1 MGWSPRSGV
10 SLEKYV
16 TGEDEG
22 SDEVLDAALYDGCDI
37 AERDLG
43 GLKLGEKK
51 EWLKLKSNEFECF
64 TLFGMCL
71 TQERKEIAKEHN
83 NNERNVGWVFGLV
96 EGLKPKFVL

>member
-51 EWLKLKSNEFECF
+51 EWLKLKSNEFECYF
-64 TLFGMCL
+64 VWYVFDTR
-71 TQERKEIAKEHN
+71 T
-83 NNERNVGWVFGLV
+83 ERNSKGT
-96 EGLKPKFVL
+96 